1 MNVVKISNTVR
12 PLDKKVMLV
21 MPWMK
26 VTNPMTAFCLMQL
39 SDKRRTESMLN
50 FGDAFVAHS
59 RNTCADLF
67 LGSDSDWMLTVDDD
81 MLIPFGN
88 ARWYNAYSQFN
99 VSEPFASFNAID
111 RLLSHGKTLVGGL
124 YFGRWPKA
132 PPVYNEGAN
141 AAEAD
146 FARKAP
152 MDLCKPTR
160 WVGTGC
166 MMIHRSVFLDIEKKF
181 PSLARN
187 STGRGGQW
195 FTSSEHNLLDC
206 ASRTRDMLA
215 DGVMDGNK
223 AMRAYEMLQG
233 GLAES
238 KANSSLGMG
247 EDVQFCVRAKQ
258 AGHQPHVDLGLL
270 CGHIGHCVY
279 GPANTK

>member
-206 ASRTRDMLA
+206 ASRPATCSRMASWMAPKPCAHTRCY
-215 DGVMDGNK
+215 
-223 AMRAYEMLQG
+223 R
-233 GLAES
+233 
-238 KANSSLGMG
+238 
-247 EDVQFCVRAKQ
+247 
-258 AGHQPHVDLGLL
+258 VDWLSRKRILL
-270 CGHIGHCVY
+270 SVWERMFSF
-279 GPANTK
+279 A